1 MRRASAVVPKGRGHR
16 CGDPP
21 DQGLPGLIPDTHFSN
36 RSDYGYPCL
45 YRPGA
50 GDDLRTAKTPTR
62 LSWGAVF
69 AGVVIAVAVQLVL
82 GILGAGIGL
91 TMVDPVEGT
100 TPGAA
105 GFGIGAGIFWLIT
118 TVIALGAGG
127 YAAARVAGVH
137 DRFDAL
143 VHGLVVWGVTLILT
157 LYLLTS
163 VVGGIIGGAF
173 RTVGAVA
180 GAAGSTVGAAAPA
193 AASVAGIDKQ
203 DVRSEAAAYLSDAPN
218 DPAQMTPEQAQTA
231 IAKELPAMARGGA
244 EGQQAEARVVDI
256 VAAQRKISREQAQA
270 QVTRAKQQ
278 FVQAKDKTVETRR
291 SRPTRRR
298 ALPPAPR
305 SCSCSRC

>member
-1 MRRASAVVPKGRGHR
+1 MATHAYTGPVP
-16 CGDPP
+16 
-21 DQGLPGLIPDTHFSN
+21 
-36 RSDYGYPCL
+36 
-45 YRPGA
+45 

-180 GAAGSTVGAAAPA
+180 GAAGSTVGTAAPA

-244 EGQQAEARVVDI
+244 DGQQAEARVVDI

-278 FVQAKDKTVETRR
+278 FVQAKDKTVETAKVATDKAAGAAAGT
-291 SRPTRRR
+291 SFMLVLALLIGAGAAGFGATAATRRKLR
-298 ALPPAPR
+298 
-305 SCSCSRC
+305 

>member
-1 MRRASAVVPKGRGHR
+1 MITNGSNGLAPIDETRLGNSA
-16 CGDPP
+16 
-21 DQGLPGLIPDTHFSN
+21 
-36 RSDYGYPCL
+36 
-45 YRPGA
+45 
-50 GDDLRTAKTPTR
+50 TR
-62 LSWGAVF
+62 LSWGSVF

-105 GFGIGAGIFWLIT
+105 GFGIGAGIYWLIT
-118 TVIALGAGG
+118 TIVALGAGG

-137 DRFDAL
+137 ERFDAL

-163 VVGGIIGGAF
+163 AVGGIIGGAF

-180 GAAGSTVGAAAPA
+180 GTAGSAVGA
-193 AASVAGIDKQ
+193 AASVAPVAASAAGVDAGDVKDAAR

-218 DPAQMTPEQAQTA
+218 DPAQMTPEQAQA
-231 IAKELPAMARGGA
+231 EIAKQLPALARGGA
-244 EGQQAEARVVDI
+244 EGQQAESRIVDV
-256 VAAQRKISREQAQA
+256 VAAQRKISRAEAQA

-278 FVQAKDKTVETRR
+278 FVQTKNEAVATAKSATDKAAGAAAGTSFILVLALLVGAAAAGFGATAA
-291 SRPTRRR
+291 TRRR
-298 ALPPAPR
+298 LR
-305 SCSCSRC
+305 

>member
-1 MRRASAVVPKGRGHR
+1 MATHAYTGPVP
-16 CGDPP
+16 
-21 DQGLPGLIPDTHFSN
+21 
-36 RSDYGYPCL
+36 
-45 YRPGA
+45 

-244 EGQQAEARVVDI
+244 EGQQAEARVVDL

-278 FVQAKDKTVETRR
+278 FVQAKDKTVETAKVATDKAAGAAAGT
-291 SRPTRRR
+291 SFMLVLALLIGAGAAGFGATAATRRKLR
-298 ALPPAPR
+298 
-305 SCSCSRC
+305 

>member
-1 MRRASAVVPKGRGHR
+1 MATHAYTGPVP
-16 CGDPP
+16 
-21 DQGLPGLIPDTHFSN
+21 
-36 RSDYGYPCL
+36 
-45 YRPGA
+45 

-105 GFGIGAGIFWLIT
+105 GLGIGAGIFWLIT

-163 VVGGIIGGAF
+163 VVGAIIGGAF
-173 RTVGAVA
+173 RPVGAVA
-180 GAAGSTVGAAAPA
+180 GAAGRTVGAAAPA

-244 EGQQAEARVVDI
+244 DGQQAEARVVDI

-278 FVQAKDKTVETRR
+278 FVQAKDKTVETAKVATDKAAGAAAGT
-291 SRPTRRR
+291 SFMLVLALLIGAGAAGFGATAATRRKLR
-298 ALPPAPR
+298 
-305 SCSCSRC
+305 